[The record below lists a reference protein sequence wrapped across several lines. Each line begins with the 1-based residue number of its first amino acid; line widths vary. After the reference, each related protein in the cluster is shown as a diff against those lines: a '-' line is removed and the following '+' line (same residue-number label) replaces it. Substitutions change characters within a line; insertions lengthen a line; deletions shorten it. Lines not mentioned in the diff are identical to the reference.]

1 MITIDETQ
9 LPQTLFVTDENGEKK
24 LDYSKIK
31 TQADVDAVL
40 TSKNHVKDEFNAFK
54 QKFKNVDVNK
64 YNSLL
69 ANELEQNKD
78 ILANPVYKNLQG
90 KYGELQTQLQGLQKE
105 ILRRDQQIADS
116 ELKQQIRSF
125 KGVEPTAVDDILY
138 RLKTSGVT
146 KTERGFLNS
155 DGLNVETLLSK
166 LQTQAP
172 HLFKRTVGL
181 RDEEKFKNMQ
191 EAYKNNSLKDVLA
204 NCPTKQLK

>member
-1 MITIDETQ
+1 MITIDETK
-9 LPQTLFVTDENGEKK
+9 LPENLFVTGEDGTKT

-40 TSKNHVKDEFNAFK
+40 TSKNHVKDQLNAFK
-54 QKFKNVDVNK
+54 QKYKGVDLAK
-64 YNSLL
+64 YNDLL
-69 ANELEQNKD
+69 ANELEANRD

-90 KYGELQTQLQGLQKE
+90 KYGELQNQLQGLQKE
-105 ILRRDQQIADS
+105 IQRRDQQIADS

-138 RLKTSGVT
+138 RLKSSGVS
-146 KTERGFLNS
+146 KTERGFLGT
-155 DGLNVETLLSK
+155 DGNNVETLLSK

-181 RDEEKFKNMQ
+181 RDEEKYNNRQQAF
-191 EAYKNNSLKDVLA
+191 KNNSLRDVLA
-204 NCPTKQLK
+204 NCPTKTI